1 MFAWLSANWANII
14 VIAGLVLFAGLIVF
28 SMVRSRKAGKHSC
41 GCDCGACAACG
52 ACKKARE
59 GSGAER

>member
-14 VIAGLVLFAGLIVF
+14 VIAGLVLITGLIVF
-28 SMVRSRKAGKHSC
+28 RMVRNKKAGKHSC

-52 ACKKARE
+52 ACKKARR
-59 GSGAER
+59 GTDAGR

>member
-14 VIAGLVLFAGLIVF
+14 VIAGLVLITGLIVF
-28 SMVRSRKAGKHSC
+28 RMVRNKKAGKQSC

-52 ACKKARE
+52 ACEKARR
-59 GSGAER
+59 GTDAGR